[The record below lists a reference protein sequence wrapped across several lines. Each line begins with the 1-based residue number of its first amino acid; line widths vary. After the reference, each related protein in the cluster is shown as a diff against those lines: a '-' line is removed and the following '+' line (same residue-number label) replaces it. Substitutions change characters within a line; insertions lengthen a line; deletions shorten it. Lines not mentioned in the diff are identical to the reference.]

1 MDFKNLSPAYLS
13 SLGAVLVS
21 ALMIGSGVSWMLW
34 VGWLLL
40 LLAVG
45 LNVFAHL
52 VTVSKMKGEPA
63 PAMLTNL
70 EQRFEA
76 MREKAAERSEEPIEG
91 SPILTVTRWI
101 RKPRLS
107 WALRLQ
113 RRKAFCRRRLRILS
127 RRPAPVCVRGAA

>member
-76 MREKAAERSEEPIEG
+76 MREKADERSEEPIEG
-91 SPILTVTRWI
+91 EPDFDGDPLDSEATVELGSETPKKKSVLPSKI
-101 RKPRLS
+101 EDS
-107 WALRLQ
+107 Q
-113 RRKAFCRRRLRILS
+113 SSS
-127 RRPAPVCVRGAA
+127 RPTVR

>member
-45 LNVFAHL
+45 L
-52 VTVSKMKGEPA
+52 KGEPA

-91 SPILTVTRWI
+91 EPDFDGDPLDSEATVELGSETPKKKSVLPSKI
-101 RKPRLS
+101 EDS
-107 WALRLQ
+107 Q
-113 RRKAFCRRRLRILS
+113 SSS
-127 RRPAPVCVRGAA
+127 RPTVR

>member
-1 MDFKNLSPAYLS
+1 MDFKNPSPAYLS

-76 MREKAAERSEEPIEG
+76 MREKAAEQPIEG
-91 SPILTVTRWI
+91 EPDFDGDPLDSEVTVELGSETPKKKSVLPSKI
-101 RKPRLS
+101 EDS
-107 WALRLQ
+107 Q
-113 RRKAFCRRRLRILS
+113 SSS
-127 RRPAPVCVRGAA
+127 RPTVR